1 MKISIVITLGI
12 VAVIAIAVIA
22 TIGGSLDQSSQSK
35 IRVAFFPSIGH
46 AVPIVGIEN
55 GIFEKGIGE
64 QIKIETKLF
73 DSGPQ
78 VIESIF
84 ASSIDVAYVGPG
96 PVINGFLKSYGK
108 DIRILAGAASG
119 GASFIIQPDSGLDSI
134 ENFDGKRIASPQISN
149 SQDVSLRYYLASN
162 DLKPVEKGG
171 TVFVLNISNPD
182 IYTLFAKGD
191 IDGAWVPEPWATMLV
206 QDLDGVR
213 LFNEEKLWPNEQFA
227 SVLLIART
235 DYLENNHELVQN
247 WLKSHKE
254 TVAWINSN
262 PDQSKSIFESFLKK
276 HMGKSL
282 PTKIIDEAFSNL
294 TITDFKVSKVPA
306 LAQLLTLASLQG
318 IADTLSGEGIRFESF
333 EMKSNSKDNLL
344 NIEESL
350 ALGPAVS
357 IFFDGYVDKGK
368 IVSLSGTLV
377 PARTVNKVIG
387 WIPLLGKI
395 LVGNKIGEGIFG
407 VSFKMKGP
415 PKNIKTTV
423 NPIKTLTPRFITRM
437 LEKIKDMK
445 NKNEETK

>member
-12 VAVIAIAVIA
+12 AAVIAIAVIV
-22 TIGGSLDQSSQSK
+22 TIGSGLEQSSQSK

-64 QIKIETKLF
+64 QIQIETKLF

-96 PVINGFLKSYGK
+96 PVINGFLKSHGK

-213 LFNEEKLWPNEQFA
+213 LFNEEKLWPNEEFA
-227 SVLLIART
+227 SVLLIVRT

-262 PDQSKSIFESFLKK
+262 PDQSKSIFEKLFEKTY
-276 HMGKSL
+276 G
-282 PTKIIDEAFSNL
+282 KII
-294 TITDFKVSKVPA
+294 T
-306 LAQLLTLASLQG
+306 
-318 IADTLSGEGIRFESF
+318 
-333 EMKSNSKDNLL
+333 
-344 NIEESL
+344 
-350 ALGPAVS
+350 
-357 IFFDGYVDKGK
+357 
-368 IVSLSGTLV
+368 
-377 PARTVNKVIG
+377 
-387 WIPLLGKI
+387 
-395 LVGNKIGEGIFG
+395 
-407 VSFKMKGP
+407 
-415 PKNIKTTV
+415 
-423 NPIKTLTPRFITRM
+423 
-437 LEKIKDMK
+437 
-445 NKNEETK
+445 NKNY

>member
-1 MKISIVITLGI
+1 MKISTVVTLGI
-12 VAVIAIAVIA
+12 VSIIAIAVIV
-22 TIGGSLDQSSQSK
+22 TISDSMDQSSESK

-64 QIKIETKLF
+64 QIKIETKLL

-96 PVINGFLKSYGK
+96 PVINGFLKSHGK

-149 SQDVSLRYYLASN
+149 SQDVSLRYNLASN

-227 SVLLIART
+227 SVLLIVRT

-262 PDQSKSIFESFLKK
+262 QDQSKSIFESFLKK

-282 PTKIIDEAFSNL
+282 PTKIIDESFSYL
-294 TITDFKVSKVPA
+294 TITSDPIKNSV
-306 LAQLLTLASLQG
+306 LTFAERADSLG
-318 IADTLSGEGIRFESF
+318 YLGRTGY
-333 EMKSNSKDNLL
+333 NL
-344 NIEESL
+344 
-350 ALGPAVS
+350 
-357 IFFDGYVDKGK
+357 D
-368 IVSLSGTLV
+368 
-377 PARTVNKVIG
+377 
-387 WIPLLGKI
+387 
-395 LVGNKIGEGIFG
+395 GIFYQPDLNLNTMVKQLIG
-407 VSFKMKGP
+407 
-415 PKNIKTTV
+415 
-423 NPIKTLTPRFITRM
+423 
-437 LEKIKDMK
+437 
-445 NKNEETK
+445 